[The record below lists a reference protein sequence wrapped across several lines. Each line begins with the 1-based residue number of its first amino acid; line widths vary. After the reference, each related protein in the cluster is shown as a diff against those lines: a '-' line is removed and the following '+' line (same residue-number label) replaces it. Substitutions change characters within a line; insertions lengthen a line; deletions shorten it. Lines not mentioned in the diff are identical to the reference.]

1 MGDYRALMISL
12 KRYLDVSR
20 GRGGPPLCVRSR
32 RLSRMTREHDGQHG
46 CTQNRVEQR
55 IHAKISDTAITSS
68 KRVRKDA
75 HAPVPLRAPN
85 LVVRDMENR

>member
-46 CTQNRVEQR
+46 CTQNRVEQKNPR
-55 IHAKISDTAITSS
+55 EDQRYRDNQQQTGAEGCA
-68 KRVRKDA
+68 
-75 HAPVPLRAPN
+75 RACSVTGAEPCSP
-85 LVVRDMENR
+85 